1 MRDGEAAVSGADVG
15 VQCEL
20 GKGEGL
26 PSVAQLASGVC
37 VRVRVRRCRCR
48 CKCGEGLPSVAQ
60 LASGVCVCA

>member
-1 MRDGEAAVSGADVG
+1 VSGADVG

-37 VRVRVRRCRCR
+37 VRVRVRRCRC
-48 CKCGEGLPSVAQ
+48 GEGLPSVAQ